1 MRFRINKHQEERA
14 YSIVVSGEVNDDS
27 SWDLLMIAQAM
38 LSMPSCQ
45 ELIIDLRGATIDDD
59 VSGLN
64 TDTLVSVFEEGLLLK
79 NRMLTVRIHDDHEF
93 CFYSDEKPTAQT
105 YHYADV
111 RLDTAKMYCKAMRW
125 LEQEARLL
133 TH

>member
-1 MRFRINKHQEERA
+1 MRFRINKHRDKSA

-27 SWDLLMIAQAM
+27 SWDLLMIAQTM

-45 ELIIDLRGATIDDD
+45 ELVIDLRDATIDDD

-64 TDTLVSVFEEGLLLK
+64 TDTLVSVFEEGLLFK
-79 NRMLTVRIHDDHEF
+79 NRVLTVRIHDDHEF
-93 CFYSDEKPTAQT
+93 SLYSDAKPMTQT
-105 YHYADV
+105 CYYTDV
-111 RLDTAKMYCKAMRW
+111 RLDTAKMYCKAMKW
-125 LEQEARLL
+125 LEQEARML